1 MKTLITFILFGF
13 LVFYPQAK
21 ENNCFDSIDPGII
34 SIPYNQGSQDRY
46 QFFDTLKEALEF
58 INSQD
63 SPYIELYK
71 VDLIPLKHTEEV
83 KERTVKDH
91 INRWEIK
98 K

>member
-21 ENNCFDSIDPGII
+21 ENNCFESIDPGIVYGYQA
-34 SIPYNQGSQDRY
+34 PQNRY
-46 QFFDTLKEALEF
+46 EFFDTLKEALEF

-71 VDLIPLKHTEEV
+71 VDLIPLKHIEEI
-83 KERTVKDH
+83 KERTIKDH
-91 INRWEIK
+91 INRWK
-98 K
+98 LDK